1 MATCDAAAEKADE
14 VEDEDEDRAGGCNEV
29 EEDPG
34 DSEVAEEDDDD
45 DDAAALRKLAGLA
58 SVAEASP
65 CPGPSLTICIPDPD
79 PDPDPPPAQLT
90 LLAIFE
96 GLAADSDVSLLE
108 QPPESLQSSLSLH
121 ISSISSSSI
130 LSILNLPYLLP
141 ICLLLPVMRFLC
153 RLIIRRTLHCPS
165 TISSLASIEVVGKQV
180 IDVESLFTKWLI
192 PSFRALSKLGWLLK
206 SDLTMKEPCSYSR
219 SEFSTNSVSAS
230 TTLGCLLGVL
240 DWHAVTGRALLLAT
254 GLAREDVD

>member
-14 VEDEDEDRAGGCNEV
+14 VEDEDEDGAGGCNEI

-34 DSEVAEEDDDD
+34 DSEAADEDDDD

-65 CPGPSLTICIPDPD
+65 CPGPSFTICIPD

-165 TISSLASIEVVGKQV
+165 TISSPASIEVAGKQV
-180 IDVESLFTKWLI
+180 IDVESLLTKWLI

-230 TTLGCLLGVL
+230 ATLGCLLGVL
-240 DWHAVTGRALLLAT
+240 DWHAVTGRALLLAM

>member
-14 VEDEDEDRAGGCNEV
+14 VEDEDEGRAGGCNEV

-79 PDPDPPPAQLT
+79 PDPPPAQLT
-90 LLAIFE
+90 LLAILE

-121 ISSISSSSI
+121 ISSMSSSSI